1 MKQKLRPHRLKFLR
15 VLIVAA
21 TLLVIAA
28 SWLAISTAAYMKD
41 TVRSEFNQQQ
51 LALARF
57 AAQRIEAHMDAAI
70 GDLQLLNSLPAIQYF
85 DPVRYEALLL
95 SILPVFNESSIV
107 TIYRLDSAGKLIFSA
122 SEQGIVT
129 GNLGPAWKEPASYLA
144 WARDPANRGKVLGT
158 SLSLKEGEKDRGDL
172 VLELITPTYDNAA
185 DASHL
190 APSGAFAGY
199 MRLTVDVS
207 YLIGE
212 IMPEIRSGKTGYAW
226 AIDSRGRF
234 IWHPHKP
241 FIGQSAFFARH
252 NRNPQLVF
260 ATIDKIQRDKMMQG
274 KEGSGAYV
282 SGWHRGISGPM
293 EKLIA
298 FAPVHI
304 EGPFMN
310 YLWSVAVAAPVNEV
324 ESMVYSVYMRQFL
337 LQALIVFVIGLG
349 CLLFV
354 LYERRWSVLLEHQ
367 VEEKTRDIRKYAE
380 ELKSS
385 EAKYRSLVENA
396 EDVICTI
403 DRNGQIRTANQHLSR
418 VFGIEVGDIA
428 GQSLYRF
435 LPAEQVDK
443 ILNSIREVLASGKG
457 KAIEGRLNL
466 PAGNFWFDFKYIPIT
481 AEESDQYVLA
491 IGRDIT
497 ESKEIEQQLINTE
510 KLASL
515 GTMAAG
521 VAHEINN
528 PIGIMLGFCDLLLE
542 KMDPASVEYGDLK
555 TIERHGLHCKSIV
568 ERLLSFARMRD
579 QQEQCCDLNE
589 SIESIV
595 SIVKHNLEIN
605 RVELELCLAGDLPYV
620 RADSTGL
627 QQVFLNLINN
637 ALQAM
642 EGQGALRIETR
653 PVGNEQMVQA
663 TITDTGN
670 GIGKENLDKIFDPF
684 FTTKKV
690 GEGTGLGLSVSYGI
704 ISRCG
709 GRIKCKSITKEE
721 APGASGTTFEILLP
735 VCN

>member
-1 MKQKLRPHRLKFLR
+1 MRAKFRTNRFKVMKFL
-15 VLIVAA
+15 VLAA
-21 TLLVIAA
+21 VLLVGTA
-28 SWLAISTAAYMKD
+28 SWLAISTATYMKD
-41 TVRSEFNQQQ
+41 TVRNQFNEQQ
-51 LALARF
+51 LALARL
-57 AAQRIEAHMDAAI
+57 AAQRIEVHMDGAI
-70 GDLQLLNSLPAIQYF
+70 ADLQLMNSLPAIQYF
-85 DPVRYEALLL
+85 DPVRYQTLLL
-95 SILPVFNESSIV
+95 SILPVFNETSIV
-107 TIYRLDSAGKLIFSA
+107 TVYRVNSNGERVFSA

-129 GNLGPAWKEPASYLA
+129 GSLGPAQQESADYLGWAKE
-144 WARDPANRGKVLGT
+144 PANRGKILGT
-158 SLSLKEGEKDRGDL
+158 SLHLKEGAKDRGDL
-172 VLELITPTYDNAA
+172 VFDLIIPTYANAS
-185 DASHL
+185 DAAHL
-190 APSGAFAGY
+190 SPTGAFAGY
-199 MRLTVDVS
+199 IRLTVDAS
-207 YLIGE
+207 YMIAE

-226 AIDSRGRF
+226 AIDSHGRF

-241 FIGQSAFFARH
+241 FIGQSAFDARH
-252 NRNPQLVF
+252 NRNPHLLF
-260 ATIDKIQRDKMMQG
+260 ARIDQIQRDKMMQG
-274 KEGSGAYV
+274 KEGTGSYI
-282 SGWHRGISGPM
+282 SGWHRGIAGPM

-310 YLWSVAVAAPVNEV
+310 YLWSIAVAAPVDEV

-337 LQALIVFVIGLG
+337 LQALVVFVIGLC
-349 CLLFV
+349 CLFFV
-354 LYERRWSVLLEHQ
+354 VYERRWSVLLEHE
-367 VEEKTRDIRKYAE
+367 VEVKTQDIRKYAD
-380 ELKSS
+380 ELQSS

-403 DRNGQIRTANQHLSR
+403 DPNGLIRKANLHLSR
-418 VFGIEVGDIA
+418 ILGVDAGDLS
-428 GQSLYRF
+428 GQTLYRF
-435 LPAEQVDK
+435 LPADQVDD
-443 ILNSIREVLASGKG
+443 ILSCIREVLASGKG
-457 KAIEGRLNL
+457 KETEARLNL

-481 AEESDQYVLA
+481 AEESEEYVLA

-542 KMDPASVEYGDLK
+542 KMDPGSMEYNDLK

-579 QQEQCCDLNE
+579 EQEECCDLNA

-595 SIVKHNLEIN
+595 SIVKHNLEMN
-605 RVELELCLAGDLPYV
+605 RVELALSLAPDLPFV

-642 EGQGALRIETR
+642 DDEGLLKIQTRSVSAGKMVEALIS
-653 PVGNEQMVQA
+653 
-663 TITDTGN
+663 DTGC
-670 GIGKENLDKIFDPF
+670 GIRKENLDKIFDPF

-690 GEGTGLGLSVSYGI
+690 GQGTGLGLSVSYGI
-704 ISRCG
+704 ITRCG
-709 GRIKCKSITKEE
+709 GQIKCRSITEEE
-721 APGASGTTFEILLP
+721 APGESGTTFEIVLP
-735 VCN
+735 ACD

>member
-1 MKQKLRPHRLKFLR
+1 MRAKFRTNRFKVMKSL
-15 VLIVAA
+15 VLAA
-21 TLLVIAA
+21 VLLVGTA
-28 SWLAISTAAYMKD
+28 SWLAISTATYMKD
-41 TVRSEFNQQQ
+41 TVRNQFNEQQ
-51 LALARF
+51 LALARL
-57 AAQRIEAHMDAAI
+57 AAQRIGVHMDGAI
-70 GDLQLLNSLPAIQYF
+70 GDLQLMNSLPAIQYF
-85 DPVRYEALLL
+85 DPVRYQTLLL
-95 SILPVFNESSIV
+95 SILPVFNEASIV
-107 TIYRLDSAGKLIFSA
+107 TVYRVNSKGERIFSA

-129 GNLGPAWKEPASYLA
+129 GNLGPAQKESADYLG
-144 WARDPANRGKVLGT
+144 WAKEPANRGKILGT
-158 SLSLKEGEKDRGDL
+158 GLHLKEGAKDRGDL
-172 VLELITPTYDNAA
+172 VFDLIVPTYDNAS
-185 DASHL
+185 DAAHL
-190 APSGAFAGY
+190 SPTGAFAGY
-199 MRLTVDVS
+199 IRLTVDAS
-207 YLIGE
+207 YMIAE

-226 AIDSRGRF
+226 AIDSHGRF

-241 FIGQSAFFARH
+241 FIGQSAFDARH
-252 NRNPQLVF
+252 NRNPHLFF
-260 ATIDKIQRDKMMQG
+260 ARIDQIQRDKMMQG
-274 KEGSGAYV
+274 KEGTGSYI
-282 SGWHRGISGPM
+282 SGWHRGIAGPM

-310 YLWSVAVAAPVNEV
+310 YLWSIAVAAPVDEV

-337 LQALIVFVIGLG
+337 LQALVVFVIGLC
-349 CLLFV
+349 CLFFV
-354 LYERRWSVLLEHQ
+354 VYERRWSVLLEHE
-367 VEEKTRDIRKYAE
+367 VEVKTQDIRKYAD
-380 ELKSS
+380 ELQSS

-403 DRNGQIRTANQHLSR
+403 HPNGLIRKANLHLSR
-418 VFGIEVGDIA
+418 ILGVDAGDLS
-428 GQSLYRF
+428 GQTLYRF
-435 LPAEQVDK
+435 LPADQVDD
-443 ILNSIREVLASGKG
+443 ILSCIREVLASGKG
-457 KAIEGRLNL
+457 KETEARLNL

-481 AEESDQYVLA
+481 AEESEEYVLA

-542 KMDPASVEYGDLK
+542 KMDPGSMEYNDLK

-579 QQEQCCDLNE
+579 EQEECSDLNT

-605 RVELELCLAGDLPYV
+605 RVELALSLAPDLPFV
-620 RADSTGL
+620 CADSTGL

-642 EGQGALRIETR
+642 DGEGLLKIQTRSVSGGKMVEALIS
-653 PVGNEQMVQA
+653 
-663 TITDTGN
+663 DTGC
-670 GIGKENLDKIFDPF
+670 GIRKEHRDKIFDPF

-690 GEGTGLGLSVSYGI
+690 GQGTGLGLSVSYGI
-704 ISRCG
+704 ITRCG
-709 GRIKCKSITKEE
+709 GQIKCRSITEE
-721 APGASGTTFEILLP
+721 DAPGESGTTFEIVLP
-735 VCN
+735 ACD